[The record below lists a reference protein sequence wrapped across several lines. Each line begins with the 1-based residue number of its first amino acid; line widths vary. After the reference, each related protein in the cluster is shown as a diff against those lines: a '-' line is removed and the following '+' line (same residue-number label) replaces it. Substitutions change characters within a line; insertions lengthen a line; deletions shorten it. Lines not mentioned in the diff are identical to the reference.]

1 MEGVGHTS
9 YGEARCATF
18 SLAMVSDLYAQM
30 QTFECD
36 TEPYA
41 QQRDAAIRK
50 QAESNDVD
58 LIVEQGHTLHD
69 MEHLEGIA
77 KGKPPRAYNK
87 FLSLLKQAGKVPDA
101 KAAPSASDIPPI
113 SSCSG
118 LDESLHCAS
127 LPSASAEGH
136 AAGSGNFEKS
146 SWLYGVPSLAQLGY
160 PSPTVATSR
169 FPGGESE
176 GLRRLARHMGRKEWV
191 AAFKKPDTQP
201 TSLEPDTTGLSP
213 YLKFGCVSVRDMYHQ
228 LQEVYAAAS
237 SHSSPPQSLEGQLL
251 WREFFYFQG
260 FTTENYD
267 TMKGNGVSKQI
278 PWDQSD
284 KLISAW
290 ENSQTG
296 YPWIDAAMTQLREEG
311 WLHHLARHAVACFL
325 TRGDLYQNWEAG
337 AKVFDKY
344 LLDSDWA
351 LNNGNWMW
359 LSASA
364 YFHQFFRVYSPVAF
378 PKKTDKNGDY
388 IRKWLPQFKNF
399 PAKYI
404 YEPWKAPASVQQQHG
419 VVVGDSYPERVV
431 VHEDVS
437 KRNISRHSD
446 AYKAHK
452 AGHTGGIPDSISGI
466 GATQVASLAPAAQMQ
481 PGKGTTAF
489 HASTDPDSGAAAVG
503 SGASQPGT
511 KRARSPSAS
520 GSDAA
525 ETSSKQARSGSG
537 SETGSILSV
546 SDDSE

>member
-1 MEGVGHTS
+1 
-9 YGEARCATF
+9 
-18 SLAMVSDLYAQM
+18 L
-30 QTFECD
+30 QTIESD

-41 QQRDAAIRK
+41 QQRDEAIK
-50 QAESNDVD
+50 KLAKSGGVEFVAEV
-58 LIVEQGHTLHD
+58 GHTLHD
-69 MEHLEGIA
+69 MDHLQGIA
-77 KGKPPRAYNK
+77 KGSPPRSYNK
-87 FLSLLKQAGKVPDA
+87 FLSLCKQAGKVA
-101 KAAPSASDIPPI
+101 AVEAAPGSDTLPPI
-113 SSCSG
+113 SKCSS
-118 LDESLHCAS
+118 LEEDLHCAA
-127 LPSASAEGH
+127 LPHPKSSGH
-136 AAGSGNFEKS
+136 AAADGNHNKAA
-146 SWLYGVPSLAQLGY
+146 WLYGVPSLAQLGY
-160 PSPTVATSR
+160 PTPPYATSR

-176 GLRRLARHMGRKEWV
+176 GLRRLERHMKRKEWV
-191 AAFKKPDTQP
+191 AAFKKPDTRP

-228 LQEVYAAAS
+228 LQEVYASSS

-260 FTTENYD
+260 FTTKNFD
-267 TMKGNGVSKQI
+267 TMKGSGVSKQI
-278 PWDQSD
+278 PWDQD
-284 KLISAW
+284 DDLVNAW
-290 ENSQTG
+290 EYSRTG
-296 YPWIDAAMTQLREEG
+296 YPWIDAAMAQLREEG

-325 TRGDLYQNWEAG
+325 TRGDLYQNWEQG

-351 LNNGNWMW
+351 INNGNWMW

-404 YEPWKAPASVQQQHG
+404 YEPWKAPKSVQQEHG
-419 VVVGDSYPERVV
+419 IVVGDSYPQRVV

-466 GATQVASLAPAAQMQ
+466 GSTQVASKAPPNQMQ

-489 HASTDPDSGAAAVG
+489 HEHIKQDSAGTVAAASKG
-503 SGASQPGT
+503 RSSS
-511 KRARSPSAS
+511 KRPRSPTTGAQHSSSAH
-520 GSDAA
+520 
-525 ETSSKQARSGSG
+525 KQARAGSG
-537 SETGSILSV
+537 IASDEDETVVSV

>member
-1 MEGVGHTS
+1 M
-9 YGEARCATF
+9 
-18 SLAMVSDLYAQM
+18 
-30 QTFECD
+30 D

-41 QQRDAAIRK
+41 QTRDAAIEK
-50 QAESNDVD
+50 QAKSGGVQFIAEV
-58 LIVEQGHTLHD
+58 GHTLHD
-69 MEHLEGIA
+69 MEHLQGIA
-77 KGKPPRAYNK
+77 KGSPPRGYNK
-87 FLSLLKQAGKVPDA
+87 FLSLVKQAGKVPNA
-101 KAAPSASDIPPI
+101 EEAPTQEQLPPI
-113 SSCSG
+113 SKCSG
-118 LDESLHCAS
+118 LEQDLHCAA
-127 LPSASAEGH
+127 LPHPSAKGH
-136 AAGSGNFEKS
+136 AGEEGSHGDS
-146 SWLYGVPSLAQLGY
+146 TWLYGVPSLQQLGY
-160 PSPTVATSR
+160 PQPPSSTSR

-176 GLRRLARHMGRKEWV
+176 GLRRLKRHMQRKEWV
-191 AAFKKPDTQP
+191 AAFKKPDTSP
-201 TSLEPDTTGLSP
+201 TALEPDTTGLSP
-213 YLKFGCVSVRDMYHQ
+213 YLKFGCVSVRDMYHH
-228 LQEVYAAAS
+228 LQDVYTSVS

-260 FTTENYD
+260 YTTENFD

-278 PWDQSD
+278 PWDKEKSLLQ
-284 KLISAW
+284 AW
-290 ENSQTG
+290 ESAQTG

-325 TRGDLYQNWEAG
+325 TRGDLYQNWEEG

-351 LNNGNWMW
+351 INCGNWMW

-388 IRKWLPQFKNF
+388 IRKWLPQFKKF

-404 YEPWKAPASVQQQHG
+404 YEPWKAPKSVQQEHG

-431 VHEDVS
+431 IHEDVS

-452 AGHTGGIPDSISGI
+452 AGHTGGIPDSISGT
-466 GATQVASLAPAAQMQ
+466 GATQVASKPPSTQMQ

-489 HASTDPDSGAAAVG
+489 HSHTAPDAAAASGGGDDEDSAASRGSKRSRHASGKGGGNSGA
-503 SGASQPGT
+503 
-511 KRARSPSAS
+511 R
-520 GSDAA
+520 
-525 ETSSKQARSGSG
+525 SKQARRDESEEGSSGSVVD
-537 SETGSILSV
+537 V